1 MFLACKSFIYIC
13 ECAASFMYMREWT
26 TLTTW
31 WVEADAAGAEPSRI
45 DAAAL
50 SARIA
55 GMTAC
60 LMRMIS
66 SMASIQVNGL
76 LPASRT
82 HRRL

>member
-1 MFLACKSFIYIC
+1 MYMY
-13 ECAASFMYMREWT
+13 ECAPVT
-26 TLTTW
+26 TA
-31 WVEADAAGAEPSRI
+31 VVDADAGTADTAEPRRI

-66 SMASIQVNGL
+66 SMASIQVSGL
-76 LPASRT
+76 LLASRT

>member
-1 MFLACKSFIYIC
+1 MTT
-13 ECAASFMYMREWT
+13 EW
-26 TLTTW
+26 L
-31 WVEADAAGAEPSRI
+31 AAGAAAAGAAEPSRI

-60 LMRMIS
+60 LMRMMS

-76 LPASRT
+76 LHASPNPPAPLSY
-82 HRRL
+82 L